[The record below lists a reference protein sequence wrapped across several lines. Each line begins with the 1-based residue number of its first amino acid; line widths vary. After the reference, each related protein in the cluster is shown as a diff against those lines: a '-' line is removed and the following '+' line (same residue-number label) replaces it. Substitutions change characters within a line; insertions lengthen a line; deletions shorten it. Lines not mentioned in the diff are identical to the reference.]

1 VLAFRQV
8 FQQRVEQPA
17 GVGLAQLQLAHLEGI
32 GAGRHREHPEG
43 LAREL
48 AVGAAPG
55 FDGGLGHR
63 QGAADALVVVGEQGH
78 QHVGH
83 LHRAD
88 AGGVA
93 HAGAAVDEHVVV
105 VLAQAGLDGLQEGAA
120 AQALVEGIPVEG
132 VQLGGVARPLAAGG
146 QEVDAAA
153 FREAGEVDAQEI
165 GRQVGQRQVP
175 VVALALPGRLDGLV
189 GVVRQQVNQA
199 ARGGQLLVRQEGVEI
214 AVQAGGFQIPVH
226 QQHALAVGGQ
236 HPGQVGHRHGTA
248 GAALVGIEGEDAAA
262 AVAWRAH

>member
-1 VLAFRQV
+1 VLALRQV
-8 FQQRVEQPA
+8 FQQRLEQPA
-17 GVGLAQLQLAHLEGI
+17 GVGLAQLQLAHLEGV
-32 GAGRHREHPEG
+32 GAGRHGEHPEG

-63 QGAADALVVVGEQGH
+63 QGAADALVVVGEHGH

-120 AQALVEGIPVEG
+120 PQALVEGVPVEG
-132 VQLGGVARPLAAGG
+132 VQLGGVARPLASGG
-146 QEVDAAA
+146 QQVDAAA
-153 FREAGEVDAQEI
+153 LGEAVEVDAGEVGRKI
-165 GRQVGQRQVP
+165 GQGQVP
-175 VVALALPGRLDGLV
+175 VVALAFLGRLDGLV
-189 GVVRQQVNQA
+189 GVVRQQVHQA
-199 ARGGQLLVRQEGVEI
+199 PGGGQFLVRQEGVEV
-214 AVQAGGFQIPVH
+214 AVQAGGFQVPVH
-226 QQHALAVGGQ
+226 EQHALAVGGQ
-236 HPGQVGHRHGTA
+236 HPGQVGHRHGAA
-248 GAALVGIEGEDAAA
+248 GAALVGVEGEDAAA
-262 AVAWRAH
+262 AVRVAH